1 MVELLSKFDPGELIG
16 LTAVVGG
23 LICGVVGIVM
33 GVGLALRKTE
43 LDAGLK
49 RAMLERGM
57 SAEEI
62 RMVMNA
68 GSCASPEHDKQPAYR
83 EV

>member
-1 MVELLSKFDPGELIG
+1 MVELLSKFDPGQLIG

-23 LICGVVGIVM
+23 LTCGIVATVM
-33 GVGLALRKTE
+33 GILLAMRKNE

-49 RAMLERGM
+49 KAMLERGM

-62 RMVMNA
+62 RMVMDA
-68 GSCASPEHDKQPAYR
+68 GSYKELEHRKQPAYS